1 MCVCVCARTDAGA
14 LQILSEHLRWNL
26 VQFGPTSFFL
36 QTRGIPQGSLLSSML
51 CSCVYAH
58 LEQQRLSP
66 LPSLHLNPPL
76 SAAAAAAITAP
87 VHSPRASRARAARP
101 VADAAKASKGGEQMV
116 RGSNAKAADQS
127 GALRAQAETGKARA
141 RRNGKKA
148 RVAAGDGHTGS
159 SSSGHVET
167 PHAAAPASRVAEAP
181 APSPDAARVSGA
193 AAEDPATASTSAG
206 DISRSEASLLLRVVD
221 DFLYIS
227 ADVRMARA
235 FVRAMACG
243 HGDYG
248 VAVNLDKSSVNF
260 EVQVS
265 IPPHLPRLSPLRPC
279 ALKHNVTSQALT
291 LRSRSRFRFRQTTCT
306 CPCRALAQTPAAKAG
321 HKAAAQGQQ
330 GMEPAQ

>member
-1 MCVCVCARTDAGA
+1 MCVCARTDAGA

-181 APSPDAARVSGA
+181 APSPDAAHVSGA

-265 IPPHLPRLSPLRPC
+265 IPPRLPRLSPLRPC

-321 HKAAAQGQQ
+321 HKAAAQRQQ
-330 GMEPAQ
+330 RMEPAQ

>member
-1 MCVCVCARTDAGA
+1 
-14 LQILSEHLRWNL
+14 
-26 VQFGPTSFFL
+26 
-36 QTRGIPQGSLLSSML
+36 
-51 CSCVYAH
+51 
-58 LEQQRLSP
+58 
-66 LPSLHLNPPL
+66 
-76 SAAAAAAITAP
+76 
-87 VHSPRASRARAARP
+87 
-101 VADAAKASKGGEQMV
+101 MV

-159 SSSGHVET
+159 SGHVET
-167 PHAAAPASRVAEAP
+167 PHAAAPASRVAEPP
-181 APSPDAARVSGA
+181 APSPDAAHVSGA

-265 IPPHLPRLSPLRPC
+265 IPPPLPRLSPC
-279 ALKHNVTSQALT
+279 ALAPPSI
-291 LRSRSRFRFRQTTCT
+291 
-306 CPCRALAQTPAAKAG
+306 
-321 HKAAAQGQQ
+321 
-330 GMEPAQ
+330 M

>member
-1 MCVCVCARTDAGA
+1 M
-14 LQILSEHLRWNL
+14 
-26 VQFGPTSFFL
+26 
-36 QTRGIPQGSLLSSML
+36 
-51 CSCVYAH
+51 
-58 LEQQRLSP
+58 
-66 LPSLHLNPPL
+66 
-76 SAAAAAAITAP
+76 
-87 VHSPRASRARAARP
+87 
-101 VADAAKASKGGEQMV
+101 
-116 RGSNAKAADQS
+116 
-127 GALRAQAETGKARA
+127 
-141 RRNGKKA
+141 
-148 RVAAGDGHTGS
+148 
-159 SSSGHVET
+159 
-167 PHAAAPASRVAEAP
+167 
-181 APSPDAARVSGA
+181 
-193 AAEDPATASTSAG
+193 
-206 DISRSEASLLLRVVD
+206 SRSEASLLLRVVD

-265 IPPHLPRLSPLRPC
+265 IPPPPPPLPLRPC
-279 ALKHNVTSQALT
+279 ALQHDVTSQALT